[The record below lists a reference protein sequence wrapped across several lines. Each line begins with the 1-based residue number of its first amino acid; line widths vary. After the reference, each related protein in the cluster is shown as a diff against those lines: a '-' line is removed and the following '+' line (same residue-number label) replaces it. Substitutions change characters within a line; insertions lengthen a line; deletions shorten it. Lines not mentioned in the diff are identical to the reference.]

1 MEIVVQQVIGG
12 LAIGVV
18 YSLIGLGFTMLIRAL
33 DLVNLAQ
40 GEMVM
45 IGGLVGFTL
54 VASLGL
60 PFPLTFLVV
69 LAVTAL
75 VGVVLEFVV
84 FRPMRRGGSPMIN
97 LLIVTIGISILLQNV
112 ARLAWGS
119 EPLRYPRVF
128 GTRPFVFG
136 EVVVASYVPW
146 VLVFGVAV
154 MVALQ
159 LFFART
165 PTGIAMR
172 ASAQD
177 PVAARLMG
185 VSVDRMITYTFAI
198 SAALGGAGG
207 VLIAPVFFASFN
219 MGEIG
224 LKAFVAATIGGL
236 GSMPGA
242 MLGGVVL
249 GLVETFSA
257 FWVSS
262 EYRDAIAYG
271 ILILVLLFL
280 PSGILGGRAQ
290 QD

>member
-1 MEIVVQQVIGG
+1 
-12 LAIGVV
+12 
-18 YSLIGLGFTMLIRAL
+18 
-33 DLVNLAQ
+33 
-40 GEMVM
+40 
-45 IGGLVGFTL
+45 
-54 VASLGL
+54 
-60 PFPLTFLVV
+60 V

-177 PVAARLMG
+177 PLAARLMG